1 MSFRSINGSRNAAF
15 ALASGIVVTAAIA
28 FGCAGKLEPER
39 ISRLDRQEITTQRTE
54 LPPEQKEEWQP
65 RTPKI
70 GMKKSEFFDG
80 CITKLNDGRLIAFV
94 AAVNIIGDKCPRWDS
109 YGYKFLE
116 IGPNET
122 FDKADI
128 MAILG
133 ISEFYGRQG
142 LLGMQDNCPPP
153 QDTRLLE
160 QFLAY
165 PDSFI
170 RSFSEFPVVPL
181 SPEKKK

>member
-1 MSFRSINGSRNAAF
+1 MSFRNIRCSRNAVF
-15 ALASGIVVTAAIA
+15 ALASGIVAAAIA
-28 FGCAGKLEPER
+28 FGCAGKPEPER
-39 ISRLDRQEITTQRTE
+39 ISNLDRQVTTTLRTE
-54 LPPEQKEEWQP
+54 PPPEQKKEWQP
-65 RTPKI
+65 QTPKI

-80 CITKLNDGRLIAFV
+80 CIAKLRDGKLIAFV
-94 AAVNIIGDKCPRWDS
+94 AAVSIISDKSPQWNS
-109 YGYKFLE
+109 NGYKFLE
-116 IGPNET
+116 IDSNET

-133 ISEFYGRQG
+133 ISEFYRRYG
-142 LLGMQDNCPPP
+142 LPGMQDSCPPP

-170 RSFSEFPVVPL
+170 GYFSKFPFVPL